1 MSGFFAKRRQKR
13 LEERQKAEE
22 QKKEAMKKEAPKAP
36 PSSAWVYAAAPK
48 ADENKKKAISAELS
62 ARLEERN
69 ASRANMSMMRAE
81 EEQRKQEISSK
92 KGSFEKIYDKAGST
106 LDEVQKESEEVG
118 KADITHTAS
127 MQGKVQL
134 HQGKLSMVENA
145 CGVLDSNYSV
155 LEYDQGTGYR
165 GRMERLRKKL
175 GETKAFS
182 GHAVHKAEKSAAARS
197 RYQKETQNAR
207 LMRMVKKIAELG
219 QEGDLG
225 EFQLIPGLKA
235 PAAAPQPQQDQTGA
249 AGQTGQDASTGQTG
263 NTQAQQ
269 PEEEKKSLFWRG
281 QENATK
287 LADGYDEHADFW
299 VSLASDI
306 NDTIFNHFDLFDFD
320 KKGVKTS
327 NTALGGV
334 FGVFGALCS
343 AFKTWNTFVNMM
355 KKDYDMRGRGEK
367 KDAADRWQ
375 DAREGLEAIVDLIN
389 DTLGA
394 IGNFGGDMLSGIIG
408 IISNCATLF
417 MKCIAVADS
426 SARIA
431 GVNHRKN
438 DLWDQIQKKR
448 EKYESEKDMES
459 AGYYDLPNKIGAARK
474 IKAKRRELREKLAG
488 QKLSTG
494 ENVATEK
501 NLSEVSDKKFHHISK
516 SYGDDYTTLS
526 DKIIAEKERRKEGES
541 GENAAAL
548 EDRTT
553 YKRRLHM
560 MEALELLE
568 RYYEEDQAQNRQ
580 IKILSHALEE
590 SAVESVNM
598 AGNLAKVSVVGAGVG
613 TIISV
618 ATSTYSV
625 VSSVTRFTTEK
636 IRGAM
641 GHDNDKSF
649 RRNEMAMTMFNSV
662 EGLINTPKYGLEG
675 GVVGS
680 VDQVQDMYLD
690 SAAERL
696 HHVRGMMAGLDVHL
710 DPLMTAGNKGE
721 FIASLSSA
729 FSEDGNG

>member
-1 MSGFFAKRRQKR
+1 MGGFFERRRQKR
-13 LEERQKAEE
+13 LEERRKAEE
-22 QKKEAMKKEAPKAP
+22 QKKESVKKEAPKAP

-48 ADENKKKAISAELS
+48 ADENKKKAISEELS

-69 ASRANMSMMRAE
+69 ASRTRSANMNMMRAE

-106 LDEVQKESEEVG
+106 LDEVQRESEEVG

-134 HQGKLSMVENA
+134 HQGKLSMIENT

-155 LEYDQGTGYR
+155 LEYDQGIGYR

-175 GETKAFS
+175 GETKALS
-182 GHAVHKAEKSAAARS
+182 GHAVHKVEKSAAARS

-219 QEGDLG
+219 QEGDMG
-225 EFQLIPGLKA
+225 EFQMIPGLKV
-235 PAAAPQPQQDQTGA
+235 PATAVQPQQNQTGA
-249 AGQTGQDASTGQTG
+249 AGQTGTAAQT
-263 NTQAQQ
+263 QQ
-269 PEEEKKSLFWRG
+269 PEEEKESLFWRG
-281 QENATK
+281 QEKATK
-287 LADGYDEHADFW
+287 LADGYDEHADIW

-306 NDTIFNHFDLFDFD
+306 NDTIFNHFDMLDFN
-320 KKGVKTS
+320 KKGVKAS
-327 NTALGGV
+327 GKSLGGV

-355 KKDYDMRGRGEK
+355 KKDYDMHERGEK

-375 DAREGLEAIVDLIN
+375 DAREGLEAIVELISN
-389 DTLGA
+389 TLGA
-394 IGNFGGDMLSGIIG
+394 IGNFGGDMLSGILG

-417 MKCIAVADS
+417 MKCISVADS

-438 DLWDQIQKKR
+438 DLWDRIQQKR
-448 EKYESEKDMES
+448 AKYEAEKDMES
-459 AGYYDLPNKIGAARK
+459 AGYYDLPNKWGAARK

-494 ENVATEK
+494 DNVATEK
-501 NLSEVSDKKFHHISK
+501 NVSEVSNAKFQHISK

-526 DKIIAEKERRKEGES
+526 DKIIAEKERRKEGEA
-541 GENAAAL
+541 GENAASL
-548 EDRTT
+548 EDKTT

-568 RYYEEDQAQNRQ
+568 RFYEEDQAQNRQ
-580 IKILSHALEE
+580 IKILGHALEE
-590 SAVESVNM
+590 SAVESVSM
-598 AGNLAKVSVVGAGVG
+598 ASNLAKVSVVGAGVG
-613 TIISV
+613 AILSV
-618 ATSTYSV
+618 ASSTYKV
-625 VSSVTRFTTEK
+625 VSSATKFTVGK

-649 RRNEMAMTMFNSV
+649 RRNEMAMTMFDSV
-662 EGLINTPKYGLEG
+662 AGLTNTPKYGLEG

-680 VDQVQDMYLD
+680 VDQVKDMYLD

-710 DPLMTAGNKGE
+710 DPLMTAENKGE